1 MPSSEQLF
9 HFETMANRPRVFR
22 ITAELVADAKSRNR
36 SVTKTSLGEDLDDM
50 SWVSQAVG
58 LITHNDILL
67 KSEIPVARACG
78 GRASLALDSHYR
90 SRHRTFAAARLAASS
105 SRVDEQQRRSC
116 GKNR

>member
-67 KSEIPVARACG
+67 NPKNLRCARL
-78 GRASLALDSHYR
+78 RRPRSLALDSHYR